1 MPKANVFNMAG
12 QQVGEIELS
21 EAVFGIEPNQAV
33 VHEVVKNHLANCRQ
47 GTQSALTRA
56 EVSGGGKKPWRQ
68 KGTGHA
74 RQGSTRAPQWTH
86 GGIVFAPKP
95 RDYSYTLNKK
105 VKRLALKSALSA
117 KAAQGAVLVVDGLKL
132 EEIKTKAMKEMLN
145 SIGASKSVVI
155 TPEVDQIV
163 VKSARNIPGVVT
175 TTAKILSV
183 YDIVNAKQ
191 LVIDKAALAIIEEAV
206 SYTHLSTSSGTSGL
220 PATSGPCRRA
230 PPYSPASPCS
240 LFGRPLSRPSL
251 SKPSCCSP

>member
-21 EAVFGIEPNQAV
+21 EAVFGIEPNEAV

-95 RDYSYTLNKK
+95 RDYSYSLNKK

-117 KAAQGAVLVVDGLKL
+117 KAAEGAIVVVDELKMA
-132 EEIKTKAMKEMLN
+132 EIKTKTMQDVL
-145 SIGASKSVVI
+145 GAVGVVKSVVI
-155 TPEVDQIV
+155 TPEADEIV

-175 TTAKILSV
+175 TTAKVLSV

-191 LVIDKAALAIIEEAV
+191 LVIDKAALATIEEVFA
-206 SYTHLSTSSGTSGL
+206 
-220 PATSGPCRRA
+220 
-230 PPYSPASPCS
+230 
-240 LFGRPLSRPSL
+240 
-251 SKPSCCSP
+251 